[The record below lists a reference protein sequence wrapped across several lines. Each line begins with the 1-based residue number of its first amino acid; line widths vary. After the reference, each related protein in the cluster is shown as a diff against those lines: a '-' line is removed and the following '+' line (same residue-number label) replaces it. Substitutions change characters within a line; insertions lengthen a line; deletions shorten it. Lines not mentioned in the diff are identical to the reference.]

1 MAIYPKRDD
10 LRELS
15 GYHSP
20 QVSVKVRL
28 NTNESPIAP
37 PTDFVEAVSAAVRE
51 VQWNRYPDRTATAL
65 RQDIAALHGVSADNV
80 FVANGSNE
88 VLQSLLLAYSGA
100 GRKVVTFEPTY
111 QLHSHIARIAGATV
125 VSGQRNAD
133 FTLDAAEVRRVCAE
147 HEPSVT
153 FLCSPNNPTGLA
165 ESPDVVRAAIE
176 STPGIVLVDEA
187 YAQFSPHSAL
197 ELVREDARVAVS
209 RTYSKTWSM
218 AAARLGYL
226 IAPTWMIADLEI
238 VALPYR
244 LDALKQAAGRAA
256 LRHVT
261 QMEAAVRE
269 VVTQRERLV
278 AAMAKL
284 PLTVWPSEANFIL
297 FRPAGAGGAGAGAGG
312 AAAGAGSGTP
322 AGTGR
327 ALWQALL
334 DQSVLVR
341 DCSSWQG
348 LTDCLRV
355 TVGTAEENDAFLA
368 ALQSA
373 LPVALQSALQARD

>member
-1 MAIYPKRDD
+1 MATYPKRDD

-37 PTDFVEAVSAAVRE
+37 PAEFVEAVTAAVSD

-65 RQDIAALHGVSADNV
+65 REDIAALHNVSADNV

-88 VLQSLLLAYSGA
+88 VLQTLLLAYSGA

-111 QLHSHIARIAGATV
+111 QLHSHIARISGATV
-125 VSGQRNAD
+125 VSGNRNAD
-133 FTLDAAEVRRVCAE
+133 FTLDAAEVRRVCTQ
-147 HEPSVT
+147 HQPSVT
-153 FLCSPNNPTGLA
+153 FLCSPNNPTGLV
-165 ESPDVVRAAIE
+165 ESPEVVQAAIE

-197 ELVREDARVAVS
+197 SLVREDARVAVS

-226 IAPTWMIADLEI
+226 IAPKWMIADLES

-244 LDALKQAAGRAA
+244 VDALKQAAGRAA
-256 LRHVT
+256 LRHVA

-278 AAMAKL
+278 AAMSKL
-284 PLTVWPSEANFIL
+284 PLTVWPSQANFIL
-297 FRPAGAGGAGAGAGG
+297 FRPAGAGVGAR
-312 AAAGAGSGTP
+312 SGTGKEVG
-322 AGTGR
+322 AGR

-341 DCSSWQG
+341 DCSSWDG

-355 TVGTAEENDAFLA
+355 TVGTAEENDAFLT
-368 ALQSA
+368 ALQT
-373 LPVALQSALQARD
+373 ALQARD

>member
-1 MAIYPKRDD
+1 
-10 LRELS
+10 
-15 GYHSP
+15 
-20 QVSVKVRL
+20 
-28 NTNESPIAP
+28 
-37 PTDFVEAVSAAVRE
+37 

-65 RQDIAALHGVSADNV
+65 REDIAALHGVSADNV

-125 VSGQRNAD
+125 VSGRRNPD
-133 FTLDAAEVRRVCAE
+133 FTLDAAEVAQVCKQ
-147 HEPSVT
+147 HSPSVT

-165 ESPDVVRAAIE
+165 ESQESIRAAVDE
-176 STPGIVLVDEA
+176 TPGIVLVDEA
-187 YAQFSPHSAL
+187 YAQFSPQTAL
-197 ELVREDARVAVS
+197 GLVREDARVAVS

-226 IAPTWMIADLEI
+226 IAPKWLVADLEV

-244 LDALKQAAGRAA
+244 VDALKQAAGRAA
-256 LRHVT
+256 LRFVSH
-261 QMEAAVRE
+261 MEHAVRD
-269 VVTQRERLV
+269 VVAQRERLV
-278 AAMAKL
+278 AAMTKM
-284 PLTVWPSEANFIL
+284 PLTVWPSQANFIL
-297 FRPAGAGGAGAGAGG
+297 FRPNVPMVNPASATSGSSNSGSSTSGGGA
-312 AAAGAGSGTP
+312 
-322 AGTGR
+322 GR

-341 DCSSWQG
+341 DCSSWDG

-355 TVGTAEENDAFLA
+355 TVGTPAENDRFLA
-368 ALQSA
+368 ALQTA
-373 LPVALQSALQARD
+373 LLARD

>member
-1 MAIYPKRDD
+1 VERYPKRDD

-20 QVSVKVRL
+20 QVSVEVRL
-28 NTNESPIAP
+28 NTNESPIEP
-37 PTDFVEAVSAAVRE
+37 PREFVDAVASAVRDIR
-51 VQWNRYPDRTATAL
+51 WNRYPDRTASAL
-65 RQDIAALHGVSADNV
+65 RQDIAALHGVDADNV

-125 VSGQRNAD
+125 VSGRRNED
-133 FTLDAAEVRRVCAE
+133 FTLGAADVTRICKQ
-147 HEPSVT
+147 HSPSIT

-165 ESPDVVRAAIE
+165 ESQESIHAAIDA
-176 STPGIVLVDEA
+176 TPGIVLVDEA
-187 YAQFSPHSAL
+187 YAQFSPHTAL
-197 ELVREDARVAVS
+197 GLVREDARVAVS

-226 IAPTWMIADLEI
+226 IAPKWIIADLEV

-256 LRHVT
+256 LRYVS
-261 QMEAAVRE
+261 QMEVAVRD
-269 VVTQRERLV
+269 VVAQRERLV
-278 AAMAKL
+278 AAMLKM
-284 PLTVWPSEANFIL
+284 PLTVWPSQANFIL
-297 FRPAGAGGAGAGAGG
+297 FRPQTGAKQTGTEQPGANGV
-312 AAAGAGSGTP
+312 S
-322 AGTGR
+322 GR

-334 DQSVLVR
+334 NQSVLVR
-341 DCSSWQG
+341 DCSSWDG

-355 TVGTAEENDAFLA
+355 TVGTAAENDRFLA
-368 ALQSA
+368 ALKT
-373 LPVALQSALQARD
+373 ALQARD

>member
-1 MAIYPKRDD
+1 MCY
-10 LRELS
+10 
-15 GYHSP
+15 
-20 QVSVKVRL
+20 
-28 NTNESPIAP
+28 
-37 PTDFVEAVSAAVRE
+37 
-51 VQWNRYPDRTATAL
+51 
-65 RQDIAALHGVSADNV
+65 
-80 FVANGSNE
+80 
-88 VLQSLLLAYSGA
+88 
-100 GRKVVTFEPTY
+100 
-111 QLHSHIARIAGATV
+111 
-125 VSGQRNAD
+125 GQR
-133 FTLDAAEVRRVCAE
+133 LSRRQA
-147 HEPSVT
+147 SW
-153 FLCSPNNPTGLA
+153 
-165 ESPDVVRAAIE
+165 
-176 STPGIVLVDEA
+176 LVDEA

-256 LRHVT
+256 LRYVK

-297 FRPAGAGGAGAGAGG
+297 FRPAGAGG
-312 AAAGAGSGTP
+312 AGAGSGTP

-373 LPVALQSALQARD
+373 LPFVLQSALQARD